1 MTTTQA
7 AGELAYREVPIAS
20 LTPHPANPRGAITK
34 ESIAE
39 LAESIAAQGIVTP
52 LLVRQLG
59 AGLQVIAGHRRLAA
73 AKVAGVVVVPVI
85 VRPMS
90 DHAALKLMLTENAG
104 REDLN
109 PLQRA
114 QAYARYLKE
123 TGETQEQ
130 LAASLGVTQGTVS
143 SMLALLDLP
152 PAAHKLVAEEI
163 VTAAHGRELGR
174 LANHPHQLGTVIA
187 WIKHRGGGWE
197 TPSSRTVRGWV
208 DGQLGQLEQERKD
221 RERAAREK
229 AAAAKAKADGKD
241 QAPAKRSTAERKRT
255 AAQALA
261 SRVSRERH
269 LELAVRA
276 TAIAKDA
283 VALGRKWKIP
293 AGAVIAAAQACNVD
307 RIPTIGWSDRD
318 LTYDTTR
325 TLQVALV
332 GRLPGKWRRH
342 GSAGMPLDAH
352 DVLDE
357 TAARAWL
364 GLWTWFV
371 TRTKGLETQ
380 LAAAAKRRLAAKAKA
395 KARA

>member
-7 AGELAYREVPIAS
+7 AQELAYREVPIAS
-20 LTPHPANPRGAITK
+20 LTPHPANPRGTITK

-39 LAESIAAQGIVTP
+39 LAESIAAQGVVTP
-52 LLVRQLG
+52 LLVRPVG
-59 AGLQVIAGHRRLAA
+59 AALQVIAGHRRLAA
-73 AKVAGVVVVPVI
+73 AKVAGLKVVPVI
-85 VRPMS
+85 VRPM
-90 DHAALKLMLTENAG
+90 DDRAALKVQLTENAG

-130 LAASLGVTQGTVS
+130 LATSLGIVQGTVS

-221 RERAAREK
+221 RERVAREK

-241 QAPAKRSTAERKRT
+241 AAAPKASTAAKKRT

-261 SRVSRERH
+261 SRLSRERH

-283 VALGRKWKIP
+283 VALGRKWKVP
-293 AGAVIAAAQACNVD
+293 AGAVVAAAQACNVD
-307 RIPTIGWSDRD
+307 RIPTLGWSDRD

-380 LAAAAKRRLAAKAKA
+380 LEAAAKRRLATKA
-395 KARA
+395 KARAGK

>member
-7 AGELAYREVPIAS
+7 AQELELREVPIAT

-39 LAESIAAQGIVTP
+39 LAELVAAQGIVTP
-52 LLVRQLG
+52 LLVRPVG
-59 AGLQVIAGHRRLAA
+59 AELQVIAGHRRLAA
-73 AKVAGVVVVPVI
+73 AKLAGLKVVPVI
-85 VRPMS
+85 VRPM
-90 DHAALKLMLTENAG
+90 DDRAALKVQLTENAG

-123 TGETQEQ
+123 TGETQGQ
-130 LAASLGVTQGTVS
+130 LALSLGVTQGTVS

-174 LANHPHQLGTVIA
+174 LANHPHQLGTVIS

-208 DGQLGQLEQERKD
+208 DGQLEQLEQERKD

-261 SRVSRERH
+261 SRISRERH
-269 LELAVRA
+269 LEIAVRA
-276 TAIAKDA
+276 TAIAKEA
-283 VALGRKWKIP
+283 VALGRKWKVP
-293 AGAVIAAAQACNVD
+293 AGALVAAAQACNVD
-307 RIPTIGWSDRD
+307 RIPTLGWSEKD

-352 DVLDE
+352 DVLDA
-357 TAARAWL
+357 TAAQAWL

-380 LAAAAKRRLAAKAKA
+380 LEAAAKRRLAAKAKERAA
-395 KARA
+395 K

>member
-7 AGELAYREVPIAS
+7 ANELAYREVAIAS
-20 LTPHPANPRGAITK
+20 LTPHPANPRGAIAK
-34 ESIAE
+34 DSIHE
-39 LAESIAAQGIVTP
+39 LVESIAAQGVVTP

-73 AKVAGVVVVPVI
+73 AKVAGLTHVPVI
-85 VRPMS
+85 VRPMA
-90 DHAALKLMLTENAG
+90 DAVALKVMLTENAG

-174 LANHPHQLGTVIA
+174 LANHPRQLGTVIA

-197 TPSSRTVRGWV
+197 TPSSRTVRAWV
-208 DGQLGQLEQERKD
+208 DGQLAQLEQERKD
-221 RERAAREK
+221 RERAAKEK

-241 QAPAKRSTAERKRT
+241 QATAKPSTAAKRRT

-261 SRVSRERH
+261 SRISRERH
-269 LELAVRA
+269 LEIAVRA
-276 TAIAKDA
+276 TAIAKEA
-283 VALGRKWKIP
+283 VALGRKWKVP
-293 AGAVIAAAQACNVD
+293 AGAVVAAAQACNVD
-307 RIPTIGWSDRD
+307 RIPTLGWSERD
-318 LTYDTTR
+318 LTYGTTR

-352 DVLDE
+352 DVLDV
-357 TAARAWL
+357 TAAQAWL

-380 LAAAAKRRLAAKAKA
+380 LEAAAKKRLAAKARERAA
-395 KARA
+395 K

>member
-7 AGELAYREVPIAS
+7 TQALAYREIPIAS
-20 LTPHPANPRGAITK
+20 LTPHPANPRGTITK

-39 LAESIAAQGIVTP
+39 LAESIAAQGVVTP

-73 AKVAGVVVVPVI
+73 AKVAGLTAVPVI

-90 DHAALKLMLTENAG
+90 DAVALKVMLTENAG

-143 SMLALLDLP
+143 SLLALLDLP
-152 PAAHKLVAEEI
+152 PAAHQLVEQEI

-174 LANHPHQLGTVIA
+174 LANHPHQLGTVIS

-208 DGQLGQLEQERKD
+208 DGQLEQLEQERKD
-221 RERAAREK
+221 RERAAKAK
-229 AAAAKAKADGKD
+229 AAAVKAKADGKD
-241 QAPAKRSTAERKRT
+241 AAAPKRSTAERKRT

-261 SRVSRERH
+261 SRISRERH
-269 LELAVRA
+269 LEIAVRA
-276 TAIAKDA
+276 TAIAKEA
-283 VALGRKWKIP
+283 VALGRKWKLP
-293 AGAVIAAAQACNVD
+293 AGVVVAAAQACNVD
-307 RIPTIGWSDRD
+307 RIPTLGWSEKD
-318 LTYDTTR
+318 LTDDTTR

-332 GRLPGKWRRH
+332 GRLPGKWHRH

-352 DVLDE
+352 DVLDA
-357 TAARAWL
+357 TAAQAWL

-371 TRTKGLETQ
+371 TRTKGLEIR
-380 LAAAAKRRLAAKAKA
+380 LEAAAKRRLAAKAKA
-395 KARA
+395 KAAR

>member
-7 AGELAYREVPIAS
+7 AQELELREVQVSS
-20 LTPHPANPRGAITK
+20 LIPHPANPRGAITK

-39 LAESIAAQGIVTP
+39 LAELVAAQGIVTP
-52 LLVRQLG
+52 LLVRPVG
-59 AGLQVIAGHRRLAA
+59 TGLQVIAGHRRLAA
-73 AKVAGVVVVPVI
+73 AKVAGLKVVPVI
-85 VRPMS
+85 VRPM
-90 DHAALKLMLTENAG
+90 DDRAALKVQLTENAG

-143 SMLALLDLP
+143 SIVALLDLP

-208 DGQLGQLEQERKD
+208 DNQLGQLEQERKD
-221 RERAAREK
+221 RERAAKEK
-229 AAAAKAKADGKD
+229 AAAAKATADGKD
-241 QAPAKRSTAERKRT
+241 TAAPKRSTADRKRT

-261 SRVSRERH
+261 SRLSRERH

-293 AGAVIAAAQACNVD
+293 TGAVVAAAQACNVD
-307 RIPTIGWSDRD
+307 RIPTVGGSDRD

-380 LAAAAKRRLAAKAKA
+380 LEAAAKRRLAAKAKE
-395 KARA
+395 RAGK

>member
-1 MTTTQA
+1 MTTTPA
-7 AGELAYREVPIAS
+7 AREAS
-20 LTPHPANPRGAITK
+20 YQEFQLEYLVPHPANPRGTITK

-52 LLVRQLG
+52 LLVRP
-59 AGLQVIAGHRRLAA
+59 AGDKFEVIAGHRRLAA
-73 AKVAGVVVVPVI
+73 AKVAGLKVVPVI
-85 VRPMS
+85 VRHL
-90 DHAALKLMLTENAG
+90 DDRAALKVQLTENAG

-143 SMLALLDLP
+143 SLLALLDLP
-152 PAAHKLVAEEI
+152 PAAHKLVEQEI

-208 DGQLGQLEQERKD
+208 DGQLEQLEQERKD
-221 RERAAREK
+221 RERAAKEK
-229 AAAAKAKADGKD
+229 AAAAKAKAEGKGETTTK
-241 QAPAKRSTAERKRT
+241 QSTAERKRT
-255 AAQALA
+255 AVQALA
-261 SRVSRERH
+261 SRISRERH

-276 TAIAKDA
+276 TAIAKEA
-283 VALGRKWKIP
+283 VALGRKWKVP
-293 AGAVIAAAQACNVD
+293 AGAVVAAAQACNVD
-307 RIPTIGWSDRD
+307 RIPTVGWSERD

-342 GSAGMPLDAH
+342 GSVGMALNAH

-380 LAAAAKRRLAAKAKA
+380 LEAAAKRRLAAKAKA
-395 KARA
+395 KAAK

>member
-1 MTTTQA
+1 MTSTPA
-7 AGELAYREVPIAS
+7 AREASLQELEIGR
-20 LTPHPANPRGAITK
+20 LTPHPQNPRGAITR
-34 ESIAE
+34 ESLAE
-39 LAESIAAQGIVTP
+39 LMESIAAQGIVTP
-52 LLVRQLG
+52 LLVRPLG
-59 AGLQVIAGHRRLAA
+59 DGFQVIAGHRRLAA
-73 AKVAGVVVVPVI
+73 AKLAGVKVVPVL
-85 VRPMS
+85 VRRL
-90 DHAALKLMLTENAG
+90 DDREALKVQLTEHAG

-130 LAASLGVTQGTVS
+130 LALSLGVTQGTVS

-152 PAAHKLVAEEI
+152 PAAHKLVAEAI

-174 LANHPHQLGTVIA
+174 LANHPHQLGTVIS
-187 WIKHRGGGWE
+187 WIKHRGGGYE
-197 TPSSRTVRGWV
+197 TPSSRVVRGWV
-208 DGQLGQLEQERKD
+208 DGQLGQLEEERKA

-229 AAAAKAKADGKD
+229 AAAAKAKADGTGKETT
-241 QAPAKRSTAERKRT
+241 KRATADKKRT

-261 SRVSRERH
+261 SRISRERH
-269 LELAVRA
+269 LEIAVRA
-276 TAIAKDA
+276 TAIAKEA
-283 VALGRKWKIP
+283 IALGRKWKVP
-293 AGAVIAAAQACNVD
+293 AGAVVAAAQACNVD
-307 RIPTIGWSDRD
+307 RIPTLGWSEKD

-352 DVLDE
+352 DVLDV
-357 TAARAWL
+357 TAAQAWL

-380 LAAAAKRRLAAKAKA
+380 LEAAAKRRLAAKAKERAA
-395 KARA
+395 K